1 MKILFGI
8 VPFVVALPIVVSSAI
23 WQGGQ
28 TERWGKF
35 EELDVFAKRIDNIPL
50 EVGDWKGQLGPKME
64 EDIRKYSG
72 AVGDTQITYTNSRTH
87 DQVNVLIVCGRLM
100 DVWVHRPDRCY
111 PAHGY
116 KEEGERTAHP
126 LKFSDNLTA
135 EFQTSVYS
143 RKDANVP
150 VRVYWG
156 WSSDGKWFAPD
167 DVRDNFKRT
176 RPIFKIQIEN
186 PIVRPNQSLDEG
198 PGVELLKVLLPELNR
213 TLFPDSKPPVP
224 VAQAPAPVNGK

>member
-1 MKILFGI
+1 MKMLFGF
-8 VPFVVALPIVVSSAI
+8 VPFLVALPLLVSSAV
-23 WQGGQ
+23 WQGNQ
-28 TERWGKF
+28 TERWGTF
-35 EELDVFAKRIDNIPL
+35 EELGVFAKRIDNIPL

-87 DQVNVLIVCGRLM
+87 ERVNVLVVCGRLM
-100 DVWVHRPDRCY
+100 DVWIHRPDRCY

-116 KEEGERTAHP
+116 KEEGERAAHV
-126 LKFSDNLTA
+126 LQISNEMAA

-143 RKDANVP
+143 RKDESTP

-156 WSSDGKWFAPD
+156 WSSDGKWLAPD

-186 PIVRPNQSLDEG
+186 QIVRENQSLDEG
-198 PGVELLKVLLPELNR
+198 PGVELIKALLPELNR
-213 TLFPDSKPPVP
+213 TLFPDSKPRLPAAK
-224 VAQAPAPVNGK
+224 VAANGK